1 MTRDNLLDG
10 EISSAAEFE
19 SMLAAVVEAAITS
32 DVDVRGAWEFETAG
46 STHNWEVEIVELA
59 RDGVEASDGAGE
71 ETAEAEFDED

>member
-1 MTRDNLLDG
+1 MTRDNRLDV
-10 EISSAAEFE
+10 EISSAGEFE
-19 SMLAAVVEAAITS
+19 SVLAAAVEKAIKA

-59 RDGVEASDGAGE
+59 RDGVEASDVAGE